1 MPTIANEAASSRRLR
16 TTNRSARTPVMGRDP
31 IGGTGAAAHHGRPV
45 GPPRIRRVIDREQV
59 LHVARLARLEL
70 SADEVER
77 MARELSTI
85 LEHVE
90 RIGRLD
96 LDGVEPT
103 SHVVSLENVFRAD
116 EPRPS
121 WPRERVLEGAPDPA
135 EGAFRVPSP
144 QA

>member
-1 MPTIANEAASSRRLR
+1 
-16 TTNRSARTPVMGRDP
+16 
-31 IGGTGAAAHHGRPV
+31 
-45 GPPRIRRVIDREQV
+45 VIDREQI

-70 SADEVER
+70 SGDELDR
-77 MARELSTI
+77 MAGELSTI

-90 RIGRLD
+90 RIGQLN

-103 SHVVSLENVFRAD
+103 SHVVALENVFRRD

-121 WPRERVLEGAPDPA
+121 SPRERVLEEAPDPA
-135 EGAFRVPSP
+135 DGAFRVPSP